1 MDMKVVDTLDY
12 RGIHVDFYD
21 DDYGQQVYTYFDNE
35 EIGFGAYNMNYKE
48 DMKYLIDKKLD
59 TIYEFDLDS
68 GYLGTCISWFDNN
81 GWEDI
86 KITYRTRTLKVINT
100 EKRREDIIITEDS
113 LNFLIEKAK
122 RIVDE
127 AREYMR

>member
-21 DDYGQQVYTYFDNE
+21 DDYGQQVYTYFDNK
-35 EIGFGAYNMNYKE
+35 EIGFGAYNMSYKE
-48 DMKYLIDKKLD
+48 DIKYLIDKKLD

-100 EKRREDIIITEDS
+100 EKRREDIIITEDY
-113 LNFLIEKAK
+113 LNTLIEKAK
-122 RIVDE
+122 KAVDE
-127 AREYMR
+127 AKEYMR